1 MDRGGQVVH
10 VDDMRLEAQSFG
22 NVDVLTPV
30 GELDT
35 ATAPQL
41 RENLLALLD
50 ANARDVVVD
59 LSGVGLIDAA
69 TVGTLVQV
77 LNVAHER
84 GARLRATNATGRVLE
99 VLEITGVA
107 KRLAA
112 YERTS
117 EIITQAQGDA
127 GRDPYGRGEIWAG
140 RVAADAVA
148 EIFEI
153 MAHPET
159 PEPDRLRRRDEV
171 IRLCL
176 PLAEQL
182 ARRFRNR
189 GQPQED
195 LTQVAVV
202 GLVKAV
208 DGYDRTLGYP
218 FISYAIPTILGE
230 LRRYFRD
237 RTWAVR
243 APRRVQEL
251 RLEINRVVDA
261 LTQRLGHSPTPT
273 EIADHLGVDVDDV
286 VEVVVACHGYR
297 PMSLYQPVGRDD
309 ATELVELV
317 GSADTDL
324 ESVELHESLPPLI
337 AQLAPREQRI
347 IALRFFGNL
356 TQTEIAGQLGISQMH
371 VSRLLSRALATLR
384 KGLLAG

>member
-1 MDRGGQVVH
+1 MEQA
-10 VDDMRLEAQSFG
+10 RLEAEPVG
-22 NVDVLTPV
+22 NIDVLTPV
-30 GELDT
+30 GALDA
-35 ATAPQL
+35 ATTPQL
-41 RENLLALLD
+41 RDALLGLLD
-50 ANARDVVVD
+50 ANAQEIVVD
-59 LSGVGLIDAA
+59 LSEVHLVDAT
-69 TVGTLVQV
+69 TVGVLVQA
-77 LNVAHER
+77 LNLAHER
-84 GARLRATNATGRVLE
+84 GVRMRATGASGRVLE

-107 KRLAA
+107 KRLDA
-112 YERTS
+112 YEH
-117 EIITQAQGDA
+117 TQDLLARARDEA
-127 GRDPYGRGEIWAG
+127 GVRDPAGRGEIWAG
-140 RVAADAVA
+140 RIAADTVA
-148 EIFEI
+148 EIFEL
-153 MAHPET
+153 MAHPEI
-159 PEPDRLRRRDEV
+159 PETDRLRRRDEV
-171 IRLCL
+171 IQLCL

-202 GLVKAV
+202 GLIKSV

-251 RLEINRVVDA
+251 RLEINRVVDT
-261 LTQRLGHSPTPT
+261 LTQRLGHSPTPA
-273 EIADHLGVDVDDV
+273 EIAVHLGVEVDDV
-286 VEVVVACHGYR
+286 VEVVVASHGYR

-371 VSRLLSRALATLR
+371 VSRLLGRALATLR
-384 KGLLAG
+384 RGLLAG

>member
-1 MDRGGQVVH
+1 MDDV
-10 VDDMRLEAQSFG
+10 RLEAESVG
-22 NVDVLTPV
+22 NIDVLITR

-35 ATAPQL
+35 ATAPRL
-41 RENLLALLD
+41 REVLMALLD
-50 ANARDVVVD
+50 ANARDIVVD
-59 LSGVGLIDAA
+59 LSGVRLLDASA
-69 TVGTLVQV
+69 VGVLVQA
-77 LNVAHER
+77 LNLAHNR
-84 GARLRATNATGRVLE
+84 GARLRATGAQGRVLE
-99 VLEITGVA
+99 ILEITGVA
-107 KRLAA
+107 KRLDA
-112 YERTS
+112 YQQTDDVLAEA
-117 EIITQAQGDA
+117 QADTGAGDLA
-127 GRDPYGRGEIWAG
+127 DRGEIWAG
-140 RVAADAVA
+140 RVAAGTVA
-148 EIFEI
+148 EIFEK
-153 MAHPET
+153 MAHPEIAD
-159 PEPDRLRRRDEV
+159 PDRRQLRDDV

-189 GQPQED
+189 GQPQDD

-251 RLEINRVVDA
+251 RLEINRVVDS

-273 EIADHLGVDVDDV
+273 EIASHLRVEVDEVI
-286 VEVVVACHGYR
+286 EVVVASHGYR

-317 GSADTDL
+317 GAPDSDL
-324 ESVELHESLPPLI
+324 EGVELHESLPPLI
-337 AQLAPREQRI
+337 AQLPQREQRI

-356 TQTEIAGQLGISQMH
+356 TQTEIAGRLGISQMH

-384 KGLLAG
+384 RGLTAG

>member
-1 MDRGGQVVH
+1 MDDV
-10 VDDMRLEAQSFG
+10 RLEAESVG
-22 NVDVLTPV
+22 DIDVLTPV
-30 GELDT
+30 GTLDA

-41 RENLLALLD
+41 RDSLLALLD
-50 ANARDVVVD
+50 ANARDIVVD
-59 LSGVGLIDAA
+59 LS
-69 TVGTLVQV
+69 
-77 LNVAHER
+77 HER
-84 GARLRATNATGRVLE
+84 GAHLRATGAFGRVLE

-107 KRLAA
+107 KRLDA
-112 YERTS
+112 YEQTS
-117 EIITQAQGDA
+117 DVLAEAQSEP
-127 GRDPYGRGEIWAG
+127 GRRGPDGRGEVWAG
-140 RVAADAVA
+140 RVAADRVA
-148 EIFEI
+148 ELFEI
-153 MAHPET
+153 MMHPQT
-159 PEPDRLRRRDEV
+159 PEDERLRRRDEV

-251 RLEINRVVDA
+251 RLEINRVVDI
-261 LTQRLGHSPTPT
+261 LTQHLGHSPTPA
-273 EIADHLGVDVDDV
+273 EIADHLSVDVENV
-286 VEVVVACHGYR
+286 IEVVVASHGYR

-317 GSADTDL
+317 GAADADL
-324 ESVELHESLPPLI
+324 ESVELHESLPPLL

-371 VSRLLSRALATLR
+371 VSRLLTRALATLR
-384 KGLLAG
+384 RGLMAG

>member
-1 MDRGGQVVH
+1 MDDVH
-10 VDDMRLEAQSFG
+10 LEAESVG
-22 NVDVLTPV
+22 DIDVLTPV
-30 GELDT
+30 GTLDA

-41 RENLLALLD
+41 RDSLLALLD
-50 ANARDVVVD
+50 ANARDIVVD
-59 LSGVGLIDAA
+59 LSRVRLADAS
-69 TVGTLVQV
+69 TVGVLVQA
-77 LNVAHER
+77 LNLAHER
-84 GARLRATNATGRVLE
+84 GARLRATGAYGRVLE

-107 KRLAA
+107 KRLNA
-112 YERTS
+112 YEQTS
-117 EIITQAQGDA
+117 DVLAEAQSEP
-127 GRDPYGRGEIWAG
+127 GRRGPDGRGEVWAG
-140 RVAADAVA
+140 RVAADRVA
-148 EIFEI
+148 ELFEI
-153 MAHPET
+153 MMHPQT
-159 PEPDRLRRRDEV
+159 PEDERLRRRDEV

-251 RLEINRVVDA
+251 RLEINRVVDV
-261 LTQRLGHSPTPT
+261 LTQNLGHSPMPS
-273 EIADHLGVDVDDV
+273 EIADHLSVDVEDV
-286 VEVVVACHGYR
+286 IEVVVASHGYR

-317 GSADTDL
+317 GAADADL
-324 ESVELHESLPPLI
+324 ESVELHESLPPLL

-371 VSRLLSRALATLR
+371 VSRLLTRALATLR
-384 KGLLAG
+384 RGLMAG